1 MKRVLLGLGSNKE
14 FDGKSCLELLSCAC
28 HDLAILLENVIVS
41 SVYKTKAMYVEDQD
55 DFYNMCALGFVADDM
70 LPHQLLKIVNQIEA
84 KFGRDRQKEI
94 RFGARSLDIDIELF
108 GCESVN
114 EKDLQIP
121 HPRIHERMFVL
132 IPAIEVLKE
141 SADEIIRGKY
151 IQSLEELKKTEDFE
165 SIKKIVPAQVVQEW
179 NKN

>member
-1 MKRVLLGLGSNKE
+1 MKRVLLGLGSNRSYNSMSPLQLLQE
-14 FDGKSCLELLSCAC
+14 ACRDLSGCLAEPSF
-28 HDLAILLENVIVS
+28 S
-41 SVYKTKAMYVEDQD
+41 SVYRTKAMYVEDQD
-55 DFYNMCALGFVADDM
+55 DFYNMCVLGFVADDM